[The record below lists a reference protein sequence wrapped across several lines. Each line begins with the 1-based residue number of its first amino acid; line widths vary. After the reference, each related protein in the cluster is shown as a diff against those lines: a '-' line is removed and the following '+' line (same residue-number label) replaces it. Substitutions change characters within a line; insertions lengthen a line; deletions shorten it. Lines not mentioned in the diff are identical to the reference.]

1 MATVSAPHATARTGD
16 LHFYFK
22 LACAV
27 AAVMVAGFSLQLA
40 MGRSS
45 FSAPPR
51 VHAHAV
57 IFFGWI
63 VLFLAQ
69 ARFAAAGNRARHAL
83 VGRIAASWI
92 VLMLTAGLAVTLAL
106 AREGRVPF
114 FFYPQQFLVGDP
126 LSLFTFAGL
135 TYWAVARRDDPE
147 WHARLHICALAAITG
162 PGFGRLLPMPLIA
175 PYGFEA
181 AGLAGLVFPLAGL
194 IRDLRLGR
202 PAHPAWLWGMAAIVA
217 MIVVMDLI
225 AYSPLGAA
233 IYAAATAGSP
243 GAAVP
248 GLALPPPPPL

>member
-1 MATVSAPHATARTGD
+1 MATVTANGAAAQGMD
-16 LHFYFK
+16 LRFYVK
-22 LACAV
+22 LAWAM
-27 AAVMVAGFSLQLA
+27 ALVMVAGFSMQLA

-51 VHAHAV
+51 VHFHAV

-63 VLFLAQ
+63 VLFLGQ
-69 ARFAAAGNRARHAL
+69 AHFAAAGNRARHAML
-83 VGRIAASWI
+83 GRVAMSWI
-92 VLMLTAGLAVTLAL
+92 VLMLTAGLAVTIAL

-114 FFYPQQFLVGDP
+114 FFYPQQFVVGDP
-126 LSLFTFAGL
+126 LSLFTFVGL
-135 TYWAVARRDDPE
+135 TAWAVSRRGDPE
-147 WHARLHICALAAITG
+147 WHVRLQICALAAITG

-194 IRDLRLGR
+194 IRDRRLGL

-217 MIVVMDLI
+217 MIAGMDLI
-225 AYSPLGAA
+225 AYSPLGDA
-233 IYAAATAGSP
+233 IYAAMTAGSP

-248 GLALPPPPPL
+248 GLALPPPPPM